1 MKKVVTILFLIF
13 ILSCSS
19 GSQNLETENI
29 YLKQLLDN
37 LEAEYLSLETE
48 YLTLETGNIYLKQLL
63 DNLEA
68 EYLTLETEY
77 RLLEMSINNLRK
89 QYESSDIESSIKSKE

>member
-1 MKKVVTILFLIF
+1 MKKVVTILILIF

-19 GSQNLETENI
+19 GSKNLETENI

-37 LEAEYLSLETE
+37 LEAEYL
-48 YLTLETGNIYLKQLL
+48 TLE
-63 DNLEA
+63 A
-68 EYLTLETEY
+68 EY

>member
-37 LEAEYLSLETE
+37 LEAEYLSLE
-48 YLTLETGNIYLKQLL
+48 
-63 DNLEA
+63 A
-68 EYLTLETEY
+68 EYLTLAADY

>member
-1 MKKVVTILFLIF
+1 MKKVVTILILIF

-19 GSQNLETENI
+19 GSENLETENI
-29 YLKQLLDN
+29 YLKQLLDS
-37 LEAEYLSLETE
+37 LEAEYLS
-48 YLTLETGNIYLKQLL
+48 
-63 DNLEA
+63 LEA

-89 QYESSDIESSIKSKE
+89 QYESSDIENSIKSKK

>member
-13 ILSCSS
+13 ILSCSF

-29 YLKQLLDN
+29 DLKQK
-37 LEAEYLSLETE
+37 LET
-48 YLTLETGNIYLKQLL
+48 
-63 DNLEA
+63 LEA
-68 EYLTLETEY
+68 EYLTLEAEYLTLEAEY

-89 QYESSDIESSIKSKE
+89 QYESSDIERSIKSKE

>member
-19 GSQNLETENI
+19 DSQNLETENI

-37 LEAEYLSLETE
+37 LEAEYLA
-48 YLTLETGNIYLKQLL
+48 
-63 DNLEA
+63 LEA

-77 RLLEMSINNLRK
+77 RLLEMSVNNLRK
-89 QYESSDIESSIKSKE
+89 QYESSDIENSIKSKE

>member
-19 GSQNLETENI
+19 GSKNLETENI

-37 LEAEYLSLETE
+37 LEAEYLA
-48 YLTLETGNIYLKQLL
+48 
-63 DNLEA
+63 LEA

-77 RLLEMSINNLRK
+77 RLLEMSVNNLRK

>member
-19 GSQNLETENI
+19 YSQNLETENI
-29 YLKQLLDN
+29 DLKKQLLT
-37 LEAEYLSLETE
+37 LEAEYL
-48 YLTLETGNIYLKQLL
+48 TLEDK
-63 DNLEA
+63 
-68 EYLTLETEY
+68 YLTLETEY

-89 QYESSDIESSIKSKE
+89 QYESSDIESSIKSKK

>member
-19 GSQNLETENI
+19 GSQNLETE
-29 YLKQLLDN
+29 
-37 LEAEYLSLETE
+37 
-48 YLTLETGNIYLKQLL
+48 NIYLKQLL